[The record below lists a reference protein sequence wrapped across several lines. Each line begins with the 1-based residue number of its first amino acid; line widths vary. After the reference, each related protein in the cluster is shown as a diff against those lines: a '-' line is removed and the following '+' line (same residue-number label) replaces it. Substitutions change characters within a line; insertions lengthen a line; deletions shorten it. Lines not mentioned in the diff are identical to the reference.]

1 MPRGENLAA
10 DRPQKVRAGKTAA
23 PVGSFGDFEDD
34 DELVRL
40 RAVRHS
46 LAEVLADPETASKDR
61 PPLSRAFMEVDAKI
75 VAVEE
80 SRKATATVTPIVAAP
95 SRSFDAARFA

>member
-10 DRPQKVRAGKTAA
+10 DRPQKVRAGKSATD
-23 PVGSFGDFEDD
+23 VGSVVGFEDD
-34 DELVRL
+34 DELERL
-40 RAVRHS
+40 KAVRHS
-46 LAEVLADPETASKDR
+46 LAEVLSDPTTASKDR

-80 SRKATATVTPIVAAP
+80 SRKATATVTPIAAAP